1 MRDIGWIILALLGV
15 FVLPV
20 VLLYGGAVFL
30 MGGLFAWHTGDWTAL
45 LAMAGV
51 SLGGPLIIGLIV
63 WNLFRRPEP
72 ALSNSRMRV
81 SSRRIKLPH
90 ETYEREH
97 GRPSDDSLTATL

>member
-30 MGGLFAWHTGDWTAL
+30 MGGLYAWHTGDWTAL

-51 SLGGPLIIGLIV
+51 FLGGPLIVGLIV

-72 ALSNSRMRV
+72 ALGNSRMRV

-90 ETYEREH
+90 EAYEREH
-97 GRPSDDSLTATL
+97 GRPSDDSLTATH